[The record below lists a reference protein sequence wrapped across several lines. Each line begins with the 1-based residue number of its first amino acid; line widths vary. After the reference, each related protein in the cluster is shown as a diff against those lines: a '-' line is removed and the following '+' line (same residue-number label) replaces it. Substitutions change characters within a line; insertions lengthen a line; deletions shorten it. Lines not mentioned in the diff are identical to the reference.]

1 VLRVG
6 REKNGLLSWADI
18 LAGLHRRHLQTVL
31 VEGGATVVSSALE
44 AGIVDKVY
52 VFQSPKILG
61 PGKSFSHGLAVRGLG
76 RALELKPVD
85 HRCIGSDFLT
95 EGYVHRAH

>member
-1 VLRVG
+1 
-6 REKNGLLSWADI
+6 
-18 LAGLHRRHLQTVL
+18 
-31 VEGGATVVSSALE
+31 
-44 AGIVDKVY
+44 VY

-61 PGKSFSHGLAVRGLG
+61 PGKSFSQRLAVRGLG
-76 RALELKPVD
+76 QAIELKPVD